1 MKEPEVRG
9 FRLVLWVEKN
19 KNNLWAMEMLVGLL
33 SIRRRSGRVEA
44 LDGLIRG
51 VVGTDCVV

>member
-1 MKEPEVRG
+1 MKEPEMRG
-9 FRLVLWVEKN
+9 FRLALWVEKN
-19 KNNLWAMEMLVGLL
+19 KNNLWAMEMLVRLL
-33 SIRRRSGRVEA
+33 SIRRRFGRVEA

>member
-1 MKEPEVRG
+1 MKEPEMRG
-9 FRLVLWVEKN
+9 FRLALWVEKN
-19 KNNLWAMEMLVGLL
+19 KNNLWAMEMLVRLL